1 MSNDKGDVVQSV
13 PPKSRWTDLYTK
25 EDWWAIWLGLFIILG
40 AYLAFSSG
48 SSFVKAIAIN
58 PGGLKWDNV
67 SQIIAHFEANASKYI
82 MQYVFWLVFFTISTA
97 IMGIK
102 PSKFIPSFTLL
113 YIFSIIVF
121 TICGWKHAASFNL
134 EPPLVAL
141 ILGLILAN
149 ILPIPRWLDEGF
161 RVEYY
166 IKTGIVLLGATF
178 PITLVVS
185 AGPVALAQATV
196 ISVTTCLTI
205 FFVGTKYFKLDKRFA
220 TVLGMGGAICGVS
233 AAMAGASAV
242 GAKKEHLYST
252 VTLVVIAALIMIVVL
267 PIVSKVLGLP
277 AGVAGAWIGTSEFAD
292 AAGFAAAVSYG
303 HMAGNES
310 AALHAFTLMKVIG
323 RDMWIGIWS
332 FIFALIACLK
342 WEKEECGVA
351 PSPMEI
357 WWRFPKFVIGFFV
370 ASIIMTIVTSGYSF
384 AEFSKNVQPNLIAP
398 ISSLRAWTFIFCF
411 ASIGLTTRF
420 KELKSVGW
428 PAVAAFSTGVM
439 INVILG
445 WFMSTQ
451 LFYGF
456 WSAIK

>member
-1 MSNDKGDVVQSV
+1 MSNSKDDVVQSA
-13 PPKSRWTDLYTK
+13 PPKSRWTDLYLK
-25 EDWWAIWLGLFIILG
+25 EDWWAIWLGLFVVLA
-40 AYLAFSSG
+40 AYFAFTSG

-67 SQIIAHFEANASKYI
+67 GQIFAHLGANAPQYI
-82 MQYVFWLVFFTISTA
+82 MQYVFWLIFFTISTA
-97 IMGIK
+97 IMGVK

-113 YIFSIIVF
+113 YIFSIIIF
-121 TICGWKHAASFNL
+121 AIGGWKYAQYFNL

-141 ILGLILAN
+141 VLGLLLAN
-149 ILPIPRWLDEGF
+149 VLPIPRWLDDGF

-178 PITLVVS
+178 PIALVVS
-185 AGPVALAQATV
+185 AGPVALTQATV
-196 ISVTTCLTI
+196 ISVITCLTI

-220 TVLGMGGAICGVS
+220 TILGMGGAICGVS

-252 VTLVVIAALIMIVVL
+252 VTLVVIAALIMIIVL
-267 PIVSKVLGLP
+267 PFVSKALGLP

-303 HMAGNES
+303 HMVGNETS
-310 AALHAFTLMKVIG
+310 ALHAFTLMKVIG

-332 FIFALIACLK
+332 FVFALIACMK

-370 ASIIMTIVTSGYSF
+370 ASIIMTLVTSGYSA
-384 AEFSKNVQPNLIAP
+384 AEFAKSVNPNLIAP
-398 ISSLRAWTFIFCF
+398 ISSLRTWTFIFCF

-420 KELKSVGW
+420 KDLKSVGW
-428 PAVAAFSTGVM
+428 AATAAFSIGVVV
-439 INVILG
+439 NVFLG

-451 LFYGF
+451 VFYGF
-456 WSAIK
+456 WSVLK